1 MGCHPQAFNK
11 GLYIKVYDK
20 MTVSPRDVVS
30 FILYF
35 VFLTTVTVGSFV
47 KDVNVDLSFQYLVL
61 IGGLMLVTFFALLRG
76 TWPKFELIDFVA
88 ITLLFVWI
96 YGFSLGII
104 KSNNLV
110 GVVRNFAG
118 LLFYL
123 LYFFMVFSGI
133 TRSKL
138 LKVLVNASIVYLIIS
153 LSLGAS
159 NFLNNEL
166 VEFDEHGTSSLRLYF
181 STGQLIL
188 IPTLFIFLTGSSPAL
203 RSDFDRLAIVKRNN
217 LVIVGIILSLILSG
231 GKGFYLEL
239 ASLFVLFFSLSFL
252 RFFTKGMLG
261 YWSLFWLVTC
271 AAIGIYFFNEI
282 ISIVLSLTTMEFD
295 ASHPRVIQSKALI
308 EGFTWFGE
316 GLGGTVPNYSR
327 DPLGYGFELSY
338 HNIVHKFGV
347 ISLFIFG
354 SFLIPIFYSLHSIF
368 LRPGKIYSYL
378 PLIFML
384 YLLPSW
390 GNPTIFSPVSVVL
403 HCLALYFIRRDKLE
417 ETMNV

>member
-1 MGCHPQAFNK
+1 
-11 GLYIKVYDK
+11 
-20 MTVSPRDVVS
+20 MTLSSRDVVS

-35 VFLTTVTVGSFV
+35 VFLTTVSII
-47 KDVNVDLSFQYLVL
+47 DISFQYPVL
-61 IGGLMLVTFFALLRG
+61 IGGVIVIIWLSALRG
-76 TWPKFELIDFVA
+76 SWPKFESIDLIA
-88 ITLLFVWI
+88 IILLFSWM
-96 YGFSLGII
+96 YGFSVGII

-118 LLFYL
+118 LIFYL
-123 LYFFMVFSGI
+123 VYFFMVFSGI

-166 VEFDEHGTSSLRLYF
+166 VAFDEHGTSAVRLYF
-181 STGQLIL
+181 SPGQLIL

-217 LVIVGIILSLILSG
+217 IVIVGIILSLILSG

-239 ASLFVLFFSLSFL
+239 TSLFVLFFSLSFL

-282 ISIVLSLTTMEFD
+282 ISIVLSLSMMEFD
-295 ASHPRVIQSKALI
+295 ASHPRVVQGQALI
-308 EGFTWFGE
+308 EDFTWFGK
-316 GLGGTVPNYSR
+316 GLGGIVPNYSR
-327 DPLGYGFELSY
+327 DLLGYGFELSY

-354 SFLIPIFYSLHSIF
+354 SFLIPIFYSLYSIL
-368 LRPGKIYSYL
+368 LRPNRVYSYL
-378 PLIFML
+378 PLVFML
-384 YLLPSW
+384 YLLPAW
-390 GNPTIFSPVSVVL
+390 GNPTIFTPVSVVL
-403 HCLALYFIRRDKLE
+403 HCIALYFIRRDKLE

>member
-1 MGCHPQAFNK
+1 
-11 GLYIKVYDK
+11 
-20 MTVSPRDVVS
+20 MTLSSRDVVK

-35 VFLTTVTVGSFV
+35 VFLTTISII
-47 KDVNVDLSFQYLVL
+47 DISFQYPVL
-61 IGGLMLVTFFALLRG
+61 IAGVIVIMWLSVLRG
-76 TWPKFELIDFVA
+76 TWPKFELIDLVA
-88 ITLLFVWI
+88 IILLFSWM
-96 YGFSLGII
+96 YGFSVGII

-123 LYFFMVFSGI
+123 VYFFMVFSGI

-138 LKVLVNASIVYLIIS
+138 LTVLVRASIVYLIIS
-153 LSLGAS
+153 LTLGAS
-159 NFLNNEL
+159 NFLNKEL
-166 VEFDEHGTSSLRLYF
+166 LLFDEHGASALRLYF

-188 IPTLFIFLTGSSPAL
+188 IPTLFIFLSGSSVVL

-217 LVIVGIILSLILSG
+217 FVIVGIILSLILSG

-239 ASLFVLFFSLSFL
+239 ISLSVLFFALFFL
-252 RFFTKGMLG
+252 RFITKGMLSF
-261 YWSLFWLVTC
+261 WSFFWLVTF
-271 AAIGIYFFNEI
+271 AVFGLYFINEI
-282 ISIVLSLTTMEFD
+282 ISIVLSLGAMEFD
-295 ASHPRVIQSKALI
+295 ASHPRVVQGKALI
-308 EGFTWFGE
+308 EDFTWFGK

-327 DPLGYGFELSY
+327 DTLGYGFELSY

-390 GNPTIFSPVSVVL
+390 GNPIIFAPVSVVL

>member
-1 MGCHPQAFNK
+1 
-11 GLYIKVYDK
+11 
-20 MTVSPRDVVS
+20 MTLSSRDVVK

-35 VFLTTVTVGSFV
+35 VFLTTISII
-47 KDVNVDLSFQYLVL
+47 DISFQYPVL
-61 IGGLMLVTFFALLRG
+61 IAGVIVIMWLSVLRG
-76 TWPKFELIDFVA
+76 TWPKFELIDLVA
-88 ITLLFVWI
+88 IILLFSWM
-96 YGFSLGII
+96 YGFSVGII

-123 LYFFMVFSGI
+123 VYFLMVFSGI

-153 LSLGAS
+153 LTLGAS
-159 NFLNNEL
+159 NFLNNEM
-166 VEFDEHGTSSLRLYF
+166 VAFDEHGTSSLRLYF

-188 IPTLFIFLTGSSPAL
+188 IPTLFIFLSGSSVVL

-217 LVIVGIILSLILSG
+217 FVIVGIILSLILSG

-239 ASLFVLFFSLSFL
+239 ISLSVLFFALFFL
-252 RFFTKGMLG
+252 RFITKGMLSF
-261 YWSLFWLVTC
+261 WSFFWLVTF
-271 AAIGIYFFNEI
+271 AVFGLYFINEI
-282 ISIVLSLTTMEFD
+282 ISIVLSLGAMEFD
-295 ASHPRVIQSKALI
+295 ASHPRVVQGKALI
-308 EGFTWFGE
+308 EDFTWFGK

-327 DPLGYGFELSY
+327 DTLGYGFELSY

-390 GNPTIFSPVSVVL
+390 GNPIIFAPVSVVL